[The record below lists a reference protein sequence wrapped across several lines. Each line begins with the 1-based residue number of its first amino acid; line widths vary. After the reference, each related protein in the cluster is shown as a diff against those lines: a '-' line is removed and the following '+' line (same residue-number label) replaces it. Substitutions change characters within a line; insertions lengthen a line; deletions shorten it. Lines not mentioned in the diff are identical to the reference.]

1 MKNLS
6 IATIS
11 WARTDEEEQLLR
23 ESLKVLSTF
32 NIPVFITDGGS
43 AEAFIDFI
51 KSLPNLHIVAAQEKG
66 LWAQAKNSLQLA
78 QQHGSD
84 CILYTEPDKLLFFRD
99 HLRQFIH
106 AFDAA
111 TDSGIYLASRTAKGF
126 ATFPSFQRMSE
137 TTINNCCAETT
148 GCAYDFTYGPF
159 IFNSN
164 LLAHIHHLPADIGWG
179 WRPYMFGLAARLALS
194 IDQYE
199 DEFVCPPDQRNDSA
213 GERIYRMKQ
222 LEQNI
227 RGIILASAVSLT

>member
-23 ESLKVLSTF
+23 ESLEVLSTF

-43 AEAFIDFI
+43 GEAFIDLI
-51 KSLPNLHIVAAQEKG
+51 KSLPNLHLVAAQEKG
-66 LWAQAKNSLQLA
+66 LWAQAKNSLLLA
-78 QQHGSD
+78 QQYGSD
-84 CILYTEPDKLLFFRD
+84 FILYTEPDKLLFFRD
-99 HLRQFIH
+99 HLQKFID

-111 TDSGIYLASRTAKGF
+111 NETGIYLASRTANGF
-126 ATFPSFQRMSE
+126 ATFPSFQRMCE

-148 GCAYDFTYGPF
+148 NCAYDFTYGPF

-179 WRPYMFGLAARLALS
+179 WRPFIFGLAARLELS
-194 IDQYE
+194 TKQYE
-199 DEFVCPPDQRNDSA
+199 DEFVCPPDQRNDSTA
-213 GERIYRMKQ
+213 ERIYRMKQ

-227 RGIILASAVSLT
+227 RGIVLASAVSLT